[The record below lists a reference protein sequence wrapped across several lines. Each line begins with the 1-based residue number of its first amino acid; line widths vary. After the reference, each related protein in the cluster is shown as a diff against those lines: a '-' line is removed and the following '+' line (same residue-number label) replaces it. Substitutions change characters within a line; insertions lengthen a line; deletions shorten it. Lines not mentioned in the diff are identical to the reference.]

1 MSYSEYWNGDPVL
14 AKYYREAEKIK
25 QEKKNQELWLQGLYI
40 YDAVS
45 TVVYNA
51 LKPKGAKA
59 QKYTDKPFDLN
70 VNKEKTEEEKKKEI
84 EVEQEKAYAWMES
97 FVKMHSDKKSR

>member
-14 AKYYREAEKIK
+14 AKFYREAEKIK
-25 QEKKNQELWLQGLYI
+25 QEKKNQELWLQGMYF
-40 YDAVS
+40 YDALTTAIS
-45 TVVYNA
+45 NA
-51 LKPKGAKA
+51 LKPKNAKA
-59 QKYTDKPFDLN
+59 SKYAEKPYDLN
-70 VNKEKTEEEKKKEI
+70 VKEKTEEEKAKEV